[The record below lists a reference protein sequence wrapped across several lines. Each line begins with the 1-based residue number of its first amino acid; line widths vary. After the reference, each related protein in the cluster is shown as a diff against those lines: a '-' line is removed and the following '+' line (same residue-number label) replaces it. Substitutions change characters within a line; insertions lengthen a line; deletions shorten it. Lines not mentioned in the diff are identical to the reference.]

1 MGTVGAVTGAGSFA
15 PLMAGLEWMSP
26 DFLLATFGEPLFWIS
41 LIIIFVECGLF
52 FPFLPGD
59 SLLIALGI
67 FIATGKIDIFPGP
80 PGVEIVIAMLFFIVA
95 AFAGNVTGYEIG
107 RRIGPRLY
115 ESNNRF
121 IKRRHIDQTR
131 EFFDKHGNKA
141 LVIGRFIAFVR
152 TYVTVIAGVTHMDRR
167 RFYFWS
173 LAGGVMWV
181 LAVTLFGFFVGAR
194 WPWLADNIDY
204 LILLLFALAF
214 LPAMVE
220 WWRRRRTASRLAGD
234 LDHDGHPDRDILGMP
249 VRPRAPADDEADNR
263 TGH

>member
-1 MGTVGAVTGAGSFA
+1 
-15 PLMAGLEWMSP
+15 MSP

-80 PGVEIVIAMLFFIVA
+80 PGVEIVIAMLFFVVA

-115 ESNNRF
+115 ESNNRL

-131 EFFDKHGNKA
+131 EFFNKHGNKA

-173 LAGGVMWV
+173 LVGGVLWV

-204 LILLLFALAF
+204 LILLLFALA
-214 LPAMVE
+214 LAPAMVE
-220 WWRRRRTASRLAGD
+220 WWRRRRTSSALAAD
-234 LDHDGHPDRDILGMP
+234 VDHDGHPDRDILGMP
-249 VRPRAPADDEADNR
+249 VRPRVPVDDQADNEADNR
-263 TGH
+263 AGH

>member
-1 MGTVGAVTGAGSFA
+1 
-15 PLMAGLEWMSP
+15 MAGLEWLSP

-80 PGVEIVIAMLFFIVA
+80 PGVEVVIAMLFFVVA

-107 RRIGPRLY
+107 RKLGPRLY
-115 ESNNRF
+115 ERDGRF
-121 IKRRHIDQTR
+121 IKKRHLDQTR
-131 EFFDKHGNKA
+131 AFFDKHGNKA

-152 TYVTVIAGVTHMDRR
+152 TYVTVVAGVTHMDRR
-167 RFYFWS
+167 RFYVWS
-173 LAGGVMWV
+173 LVGGVLWV

-204 LILLLFALAF
+204 LILLLFALA
-214 LPAMVE
+214 LAPAMVE
-220 WWRRRRTASRLAGD
+220 WWRRRRTSSRLAAD
-234 LDHDGHPDRDILGMP
+234 LDRDGRRGDVLGT
-249 VRPRAPADDEADNR
+249 PADDAESPADR
-263 TGH
+263 

>member
-1 MGTVGAVTGAGSFA
+1 MGTVGRVMGAGVSA
-15 PLMAGLEWMSP
+15 PMLAGVEWMSP

-41 LIIIFVECGLF
+41 LFIIFIECGLF

-59 SLLIALGI
+59 SLLVALGV

-80 PGVEIVIAMLFFIVA
+80 PGVEIVIAMLFFLAA

-115 ESNNRF
+115 RSDNRF

-131 EFFDKHGNKA
+131 AFFDKHGNKA
-141 LVIGRFIAFVR
+141 LVIGRFVAFVR
-152 TYVTVIAGVTHMDRR
+152 TYVTVIAGVTRMDRR

-173 LAGGVMWV
+173 LVGGVLWV
-181 LAVTLFGFFVGAR
+181 LSVTLFGFFVGSR

-204 LILLLFALAF
+204 LVLLLFALAF
-214 LPAMVE
+214 VPAMVE
-220 WWRRRRTASRLAGD
+220 WWRRRRGSAEATADPAAEA
-234 LDHDGHPDRDILGMP
+234 PAPVDRD
-249 VRPRAPADDEADNR
+249 PADN
-263 TGH
+263 